1 MKTIPYGKQYID
13 KQDIKFVASALKR
26 AKITTGDLVNKFEK
40 KIKYFLGSKYVI
52 CCNSGTSALFL
63 ALQSID
69 IKKNDIIIMPSINFV
84 ASYNAAK
91 ILGAK
96 VFLADVDKFTGQM
109 SPQNV
114 LDCCK
119 RFNVKQVKA
128 IITMY
133 NGGYPYNA
141 DKFKNLKKKLRCFII
156 EDACHALGANYKSK
170 DKIYKVGSCKHS
182 DISTFSLHPLK
193 SITTGE
199 GGIVTTNI
207 KKINDK
213 IERLRSI
220 GIKRSNDKHWQ
231 YDVIQ
236 NGLNFR
242 LTDFQSALGIS
253 QLKKI
258 KLFIS
263 KRKKIFRYYND
274 RLKDIEHI
282 RTPSDLKNFESSY
295 HLYLINLKAGNK
307 KIKDKLFKY
316 MLKNNVMVQSHYI
329 PIFKFKVFNDKF
341 IGTNAKKYY
350 DSTIS
355 LPIYFELTI
364 KQQNLIINLLKFF
377 FNKR

>member
-1 MKTIPYGKQYID
+1 
-13 KQDIKFVASALKR
+13 
-26 AKITTGDLVNKFEK
+26 
-40 KIKYFLGSKYVI
+40 
-52 CCNSGTSALFL
+52 
-63 ALQSID
+63 
-69 IKKNDIIIMPSINFV
+69 
-84 ASYNAAK
+84 
-91 ILGAK
+91 
-96 VFLADVDKFTGQM
+96 
-109 SPQNV
+109 
-114 LDCCK
+114 
-119 RFNVKQVKA
+119 
-128 IITMY
+128 MY

-213 IERLRSI
+213 IQRLRSI
-220 GIKRSNDKHWQ
+220 GIKRSNYKHWQ